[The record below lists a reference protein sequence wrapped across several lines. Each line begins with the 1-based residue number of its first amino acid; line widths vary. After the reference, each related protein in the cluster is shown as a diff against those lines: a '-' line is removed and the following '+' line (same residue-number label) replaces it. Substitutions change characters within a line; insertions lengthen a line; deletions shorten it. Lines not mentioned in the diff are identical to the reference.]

1 MLACPDDGGRLGRA
15 GNELRCINCERH
27 YRAANG
33 VWELLPRETLDAASP
48 QGKKLESYRAG
59 YSQRSGPRMA
69 ARFPCAERRTGGT
82 PIFIAGR
89 AAPSKKSRRGVY
101 LRILDAGC
109 GDAMLWRHINRR
121 HQYVGADFSTRPLS
135 RAYRYHPAAYIR
147 GDLNRLPFVSGA
159 FDLVLSMQALQYLEQ
174 PELAVHEMARVLRP
188 DGQLV
193 ATLPNDGCFKY
204 RWQGAPAIQ
213 RHRFR
218 RREVMELFGPE
229 FTVRELGTQ
238 GLWIPAPSIS
248 VHLPG
253 RYFESCGIIL
263 DGGLRA
269 HGLNRPC
276 RAREP
281 SKAHIPRPI
290 RRR

>member
-1 MLACPDDGGRLGRA
+1 MNLPALDLATLACPDDGGRLGRA
-15 GNELRCINCERH
+15 GNELRCVNCERH

-33 VWELLPRETLDAASP
+33 VWELLPRESLDAASP

-59 YSQRSGPRMA
+59 YSQRPDRAWLQGFRVLN
-69 ARFPCAERRTGGT
+69 AELGNTYLYRWASRV
-82 PIFIAGR
+82 IEEIAAGR
-89 AAPSKKSRRGVY
+89 I

-135 RAYRYHPAAYIR
+135 RACRYHPAAYVR

-229 FTVRELGTQ
+229 FTVRELETQ

-253 RYFESCGIIL
+253 RYFESL
-263 DGGLRA
+263 GLSWTAVCERTA
-269 HGLNRPC
+269 
-276 RAREP
+276 
-281 SKAHIPRPI
+281 
-290 RRR
+290 